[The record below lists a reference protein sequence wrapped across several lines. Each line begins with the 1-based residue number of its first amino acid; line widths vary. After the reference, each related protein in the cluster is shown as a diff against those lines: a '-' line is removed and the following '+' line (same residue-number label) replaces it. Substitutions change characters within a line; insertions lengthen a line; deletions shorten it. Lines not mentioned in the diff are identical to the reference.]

1 MKYTVKKNCDW
12 QGFSGKKGQT
22 LTAAEM
28 LTADGSPVPQV
39 VIDTLV
45 RMGCLVPVTE

>member
-1 MKYTVKKNCDW
+1 MKYLCKKNCDW
-12 QGFSGKKGQT
+12 QGFSAKKGDPV
-22 LTAAEM
+22 TAAEM
-28 LTADGSPVPQV
+28 VTADGTKVPQV